1 MNTQR
6 FIELGEGLGDVFELC
21 ELIRTNSGRIHR
33 AFIFTAGE
41 SGVLSLAVA
50 LDPAGE
56 GSFMPIYISREG
68 IRSGGQESAR
78 VARFREAAA
87 EAGATPVTVEVR
99 PSKDF
104 SDRDQYYRHIT
115 GILRLNHL
123 IPPLR

>member
-1 MNTQR
+1 MITQR

-21 ELIRTNSGRIHR
+21 ELIRSNSGRLHR
-33 AFIFTAGE
+33 AFIFTARD
-41 SGVLSLAVA
+41 SGVLSLAA
-50 LDPAGE
+50 AFEPAGE
-56 GSFMPIYISREG
+56 GSFMPIYICREG
-68 IRSGGQESAR
+68 IRNSSKGSAR
-78 VARFREAAA
+78 VTRFQEAAA

-104 SDRDQYYRHIT
+104 SDLDQYFRHIT